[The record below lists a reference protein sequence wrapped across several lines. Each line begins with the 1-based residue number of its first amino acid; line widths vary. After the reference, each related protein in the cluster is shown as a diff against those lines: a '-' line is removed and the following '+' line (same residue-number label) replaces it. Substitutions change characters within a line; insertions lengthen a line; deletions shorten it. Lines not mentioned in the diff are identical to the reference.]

1 VAVES
6 PTAGRVLLADQAERD
21 SEAVADVRR
30 QARSADPALRPVLD
44 NVASSLDIERMA
56 SRTFENQLK
65 TLYGRVS
72 DFVRALIAGGDD
84 TRAVLVNA
92 SRLPMEDL
100 LTRLGMGDMIESFT
114 AAQIA
119 ALRSAEDAARA
130 AGFDDLGALS
140 PSEPTLRAAL
150 DRTLEAFWQEQVVLP
165 TRRAILDAAADALT
179 ATSME
184 SVAARVERTL
194 GATAARATTE
204 ARTEIARWNR
214 TVQAVSAAEADAEL
228 FAYLGPVDGITR
240 PFCRVLAQKVLTR
253 DQIAE
258 LDNGQTVDSPLTS
271 GGGYNCRH
279 GFSPVSRSFAERSGL
294 PFATDADVAQAN
306 RRAA

>member
-1 VAVES
+1 VES

>member
-1 VAVES
+1 MAK
-6 PTAGRVLLADQAERD
+6 GQAERD
-21 SEAVADVRR
+21 AEAVADVRR
-30 QARSADPALRPVLD
+30 QARSADSALRPVLN

-56 SRTFENQLK
+56 ARTFENQLK
-65 TLYGRVS
+65 LLYGRVS
-72 DFVRALIAGGDD
+72 DFVRALIAGGED

-100 LTRLGMGDMIESFT
+100 LTRLGMGDMIQSFT
-114 AAQIA
+114 AAQVA
-119 ALRSAEDAARA
+119 ALRSAENAARA
-130 AGFDDLGALS
+130 AGFDDLGALD
-140 PSEPTLRAAL
+140 PSEPVLRAAL

-165 TRRAILDAAADALT
+165 TRRAILDAAVDALT

-184 SVAARVERTL
+184 GVAQRVERTL
-194 GATAARATTE
+194 DTTAARATTE

-214 TVQAVSAAEADAEL
+214 TVQAVSAAETDAEL
-228 FAYLGPVDGITR
+228 FAYLGPVDGVTR
-240 PFCRVLAQKVLTR
+240 PFCRVLAQHILTKE
-253 DQIAE
+253 QVAE
-258 LDNGQTVDSPLTS
+258 LDNGQTADSPLTS

-279 GFSPVSRSFAERSGL
+279 VFNPVSRAFAERSGL